1 MFNKNKNK
9 KNIETLNKDISE
21 LIEKL
26 RNEKLTSEERLA
38 LDDRLEKLVECRK
51 NLYDK
56 PADHPLVA
64 SVVTGL
70 FGLAGIVLVLYY
82 EETEVV
88 TSKAYNVASRMIG
101 G

>member
-1 MFNKNKNK
+1 MFNKNK
-9 KNIETLNKDISE
+9 KNIKTLDKDIAD
-21 LIEKL
+21 LIKKL
-26 RNEKLTSEERLA
+26 ESDNLESEERYA
-38 LDDRLEKLVECRK
+38 LDDRLEKLVNCRK
-51 NLYDK
+51 SLYDK
-56 PADHPLVA
+56 APPNPIVA

-70 FGLAGIVLVLYY
+70 FGLAGIALVLYY